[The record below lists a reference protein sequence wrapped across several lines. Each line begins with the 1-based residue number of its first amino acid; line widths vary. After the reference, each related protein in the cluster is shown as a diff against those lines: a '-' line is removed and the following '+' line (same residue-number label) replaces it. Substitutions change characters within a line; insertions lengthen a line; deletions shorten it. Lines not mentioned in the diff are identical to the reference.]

1 MNGGIFSAG
10 QWRGRLVAGLLLWA
24 APGRADNFSFSTNAD
39 NTITLTAYNG
49 EGGNVIVPSRVN
61 ELPVVEIGPSAFMG
75 CRTVTDIDLP
85 GSMLRIGR
93 NAFMACTN
101 LPGMFIP
108 AAVNSIGDGAFSW
121 CSRMTAID
129 VDTNNANFES
139 RNGVLFNEDGSVLIC
154 HPGGMAGSYVVPDG
168 VVELAPSAFVDC
180 DEMPGIGIPNGILCI
195 GKFAFS
201 GCDGLTNVLLPQS
214 VTNVADG
221 AFASCAQL
229 ASISVDSDNPAYE
242 AADGALLAKGGGEFV
257 QCPGSR
263 VGTYAVPATVTNIR
277 ASAFAGCEGL
287 TNIWIPPSV
296 IAMGADPF
304 ASCYNLAAFEV
315 DPSNP
320 MYASM
325 EGVLYF
331 KDIHVLVRY
340 PPGKS
345 GPCVLPDSVA
355 DVADSAFS
363 CCTELSHV
371 SLGNAVTNIGA
382 SAFVNCQN
390 LNTVTLGSG
399 VARIGAFA
407 FVACPNLRELYIAG
421 NAPSFDGSI
430 YGTLTTTTVYRL
442 SESTGW
448 DAPSWY
454 GYMMSHSALWVP
466 RISDDGLG
474 LQSGRF
480 GFQMNWAAG
489 HAVVVEACTNLAAP
503 VWLALETNELADGA
517 GIFEDEEETT
527 ARGRFYRVV
536 PAP

>member
-10 QWRGRLVAGLLLWA
+10 QWRGRLAAGWLLWA
-24 APGRADNFSFSTNAD
+24 APGRADEFTFSTNAD

-49 EGGNVIVPSRVN
+49 QGGSVIVPSRVG
-61 ELPVVEIGPSAFMG
+61 ELPVVEIGPSAFWR
-75 CRTVTDIDLP
+75 CSEVTGIEIPD
-85 GSMLRIGR
+85 GMLRVGEW
-93 NAFMACTN
+93 AF
-101 LPGMFIP
+101 F
-108 AAVNSIGDGAFSW
+108 
-121 CSRMTAID
+121 
-129 VDTNNANFES
+129 
-139 RNGVLFNEDGSVLIC
+139 
-154 HPGGMAGSYVVPDG
+154 
-168 VVELAPSAFVDC
+168 
-180 DEMPGIGIPNGILCI
+180 
-195 GKFAFS
+195 
-201 GCDGLTNVLLPQS
+201 GCAGLTNVHLPQS

-221 AFASCAQL
+221 AFAGCAHL
-229 ASISVDSDNPAYE
+229 AWFSVDSSNPSYE
-242 AADGALLAKGGGEFV
+242 AADGVLLAKGGGEFV

-263 VGTYAVPATVTNIR
+263 AGAYAVPATVTNIR

-287 TNIWIPPSV
+287 TNVWIPPSV

-320 MYASM
+320 KYASM
-325 EGVLYF
+325 EGVLYSE
-331 KDIHVLVRY
+331 DSHVLVRY

-355 DVADSAFS
+355 DVADFAFS
-363 CCTELSHV
+363 CCTGLSQIT
-371 SLGNAVTNIGA
+371 LGNAVTNIGA

-407 FVACPNLRELYIAG
+407 FVACSNLGELYIAG

-466 RISDDGLG
+466 RISDEGLG
-474 LQSGRF
+474 LQAGRF

-489 HAVVVEACTNLAAP
+489 HAVVVEGCTNLAAP
-503 VWLALETNELADGA
+503 VWLPRATNELADGT
-517 GIFEDEEETT
+517 GIFEDEEESNPV
-527 ARGRFYRVV
+527 GRFYRVV